1 MLISRNLKPR
11 GVQIFA
17 VGVLLSAG
25 FIVFPKVLR
34 AQASPGPMHPP
45 DESSSPDAAQ
55 PASGPTVRPEEV
67 AMPQRKELFGFWRL
81 NVDESDDAHE
91 KLKEAS
97 NDGNVASPRGGGGGG
112 NGGGGGQPGG
122 IHIGGM
128 GSPFPGGGG
137 GGGGSS
143 KRGGNSGTDSEL
155 DRAQMQELL
164 NPAGSLNV
172 ALKAPAAAG
181 DTKGAGDAKGTS
193 DTKGDADAKGAADAP
208 SAAAPTDPNSQ
219 EVDVTDDLG
228 RERVYYTDGR
238 KVPKPKDEKYQEFDA
253 YWVESYRL
261 VTEYDGSH
269 GARVTRS
276 YEPAPGGK
284 QLYETVRLERT
295 RSYGPVEIRYVYDLA
310 PEHRAI
316 GTK

>member
-1 MLISRNLKPR
+1 MRIGKIISMRKTR
-11 GVQIFA
+11 MAG
-17 VGVLLSAG
+17 LSAILG
-25 FIVFPKVLR
+25 LVCALLPGALH
-34 AQASPGPMHPP
+34 AQAAPGPMRAP
-45 DESSSPDAAQ
+45 DSSPDTTG
-55 PASGPTVRPEEV
+55 PVSGPTVRPEEPL
-67 AMPQRKELFGFWRL
+67 MPQRKQLFGFWRL

-97 NDGNVASPRGGGGGG
+97 NEGTVTSPRGGGGG
-112 NGGGGGQPGG
+112 NGGSSGPGG

-143 KRGGNSGTDSEL
+143 RRSGNSGTDSEL

-164 NPAGSLNV
+164 NPAGSLTV
-172 ALKAPAAAG
+172 ALKDPAAAS
-181 DTKGAGDAKGTS
+181 DAKI
-193 DTKGDADAKGAADAP
+193 AADAQ
-208 SAAAPTDPNSQ
+208 STAAPKEPNS
-219 EVDVTDDLG
+219 EEIDVTDDMG
-228 RERVYYTDGR
+228 RKRVYFTDGR

-261 VTEYDGSH
+261 VAEYDGSH

-284 QLYETVRLERT
+284 ELYEIVRLERT

-310 PEHRAI
+310 PEHKLVE
-316 GTK
+316 TK

>member
-1 MLISRNLKPR
+1 MLIGRIAGAR
-11 GVQIFA
+11 GAKILA
-17 VGVLLSAG
+17 AGVLLGAG
-25 FIVFPKVLR
+25 IIAFPNVLR

-55 PASGPTVRPEEV
+55 PASGPTVRPEAP
-67 AMPQRKELFGFWRL
+67 AMPQRQQLFGFWRL

-97 NDGNVASPRGGGGGG
+97 NDGNVASPRGGGGG
-112 NGGGGGQPGG
+112 NGGGQPGG

-137 GGGGSS
+137 SGGSR
-143 KRGGNSGTDSEL
+143 RGGNNGTDSEL

-164 NPAGSLNV
+164 NPAGSLTV
-172 ALKAPAAAG
+172 ALKNPAAAAA
-181 DTKGAGDAKGTS
+181 DAKETGDAKGTS
-193 DTKGDADAKGAADAP
+193 DTKGDADAK
-208 SAAAPTDPNSQ
+208 AAASAQSETAANDPNSQ
-219 EVDVTDDLG
+219 EIEVTDDLG
-228 RERVYYTDGR
+228 RERIYYTDGR

-261 VTEYDGSH
+261 VAEYDGSH

-276 YEPAPGGK
+276 FEPAPGGK

-310 PEHRAI
+310 PEHRALE
-316 GTK
+316 TK

>member
-1 MLISRNLKPR
+1 M
-11 GVQIFA
+11 
-17 VGVLLSAG
+17 
-25 FIVFPKVLR
+25 
-34 AQASPGPMHPP
+34 
-45 DESSSPDAAQ
+45 
-55 PASGPTVRPEEV
+55 PE
-67 AMPQRKELFGFWRL
+67 RKQLFGYWRL

-97 NDGNVASPRGGGGGG
+97 NDGSVASPRGGGGG

-143 KRGGNSGTDSEL
+143 RRSGNSGPDSEL

-164 NPAGSLNV
+164 NPAGSLTV
-172 ALKAPAAAG
+172 ALKDPATAA
-181 DTKGAGDAKGTS
+181 DAKGSADSKATTDAKGT
-193 DTKGDADAKGAADAP
+193 T
-208 SAAAPTDPNSQ
+208 SASSTAAPKDANNQ
-219 EVDVTDDLG
+219 EIDVIDDLG
-228 RERVYYTDGR
+228 RTRVYYTDGR

-261 VTEYDGSH
+261 VAEYDGSH
-269 GARVTRS
+269 GARITRS

-284 QLYETVRLERT
+284 QLYETVRLDRT
-295 RSYGPVEIRYVYDLA
+295 RSYGPVEIRYVYDLTT
-310 PEHRAI
+310 EHRAI
-316 GTK
+316 ETK

>member
-1 MLISRNLKPR
+1 MLIGR
-11 GVQIFA
+11 I
-17 VGVLLSAG
+17 
-25 FIVFPKVLR
+25 ITLR
-34 AQASPGPMHPP
+34 AARFLAVSALLGVGIIAFPNVMHAQAAPGPMRPP
-45 DESSSPDAAQ
+45 DESSSPDATQ
-55 PASGPTVRPEEV
+55 PASGPTMRPEEV
-67 AMPQRKELFGFWRL
+67 AVPQRKQLFGYWRL

-112 NGGGGGQPGG
+112 NGGGQPGG
-122 IHIGGM
+122 IHMGGM

-143 KRGGNSGTDSEL
+143 RRNGSNGTDSEL

-164 NPAGSLNV
+164 NPAGSLTV
-172 ALKAPAAAG
+172 AVKDPAAA
-181 DTKGAGDAKGTS
+181 DAKGTGDAKGTS
-193 DTKGDADAKGAADAP
+193 DTKGDADAKGAADAQ
-208 SAAAPTDPNSQ
+208 SAKAPKDPNSQ
-219 EVDVTDDLG
+219 EIEVTDDLG

-261 VTEYDGSH
+261 VAEYDGSH

-295 RSYGPVEIRYVYDLA
+295 RSYGLVEIRYVYDLA

>member
-1 MLISRNLKPR
+1 M
-11 GVQIFA
+11 
-17 VGVLLSAG
+17 
-25 FIVFPKVLR
+25 
-34 AQASPGPMHPP
+34 
-45 DESSSPDAAQ
+45 
-55 PASGPTVRPEEV
+55 PE
-67 AMPQRKELFGFWRL
+67 RKQLFGYWRL

-97 NDGNVASPRGGGGGG
+97 NDGSVASPRGGGGGNG
-112 NGGGGGQPGG
+112 GGGGGQPGG

-143 KRGGNSGTDSEL
+143 RRSGNSGPDSEL

-164 NPAGSLNV
+164 NPAGSLTV
-172 ALKAPAAAG
+172 ALKDPAKAE
-181 DTKGAGDAKGTS
+181 DTKGSADSKTTA
-193 DTKGDADAKGAADAP
+193 DTKGTT
-208 SAAAPTDPNSQ
+208 SAATPAAPPKDPNN
-219 EVDVTDDLG
+219 EEIDVTDDLG
-228 RERVYYTDGR
+228 RTRVYYTDGR
-238 KVPKPKDEKYQEFDA
+238 KVPKPKEEKYQEFDA

-261 VTEYDGSH
+261 VAEYDGSH
-269 GARVTRS
+269 GARVTRT

-284 QLYETVRLERT
+284 QLYETVRLDRT

>member
-1 MLISRNLKPR
+1 
-11 GVQIFA
+11 V
-17 VGVLLSAG
+17 
-25 FIVFPKVLR
+25 
-34 AQASPGPMHPP
+34 
-45 DESSSPDAAQ
+45 
-55 PASGPTVRPEEV
+55 
-67 AMPQRKELFGFWRL
+67 MPQRKQLFGFWRL

-97 NDGNVASPRGGGGGG
+97 NDGSVASPRGGGGG
-112 NGGGGGQPGG
+112 NGGSQPGG
-122 IHIGGM
+122 IHIGGL

-137 GGGGSS
+137 GGGSPR
-143 KRGGNSGTDSEL
+143 RGGNNGTDSEL

-164 NPAGSLNV
+164 NPAGSLTV
-172 ALKAPAAAG
+172 ALKDPAAAA
-181 DTKGAGDAKGTS
+181 DAKGTSEAKGTS
-193 DTKGDADAKGAADAP
+193 DTKAPADAK
-208 SAAAPTDPNSQ
+208 AAANAQSGTAPKDPNSQ
-219 EVDVTDDLG
+219 EIDVTDDLG

-238 KVPKPKDEKYQEFDA
+238 KVPKLKDEKYQEFDA

-261 VTEYDGSH
+261 VAEYDGSH

-310 PEHRAI
+310 PEHRSLE
-316 GTK
+316 TK

>member
-1 MLISRNLKPR
+1 MLIGRIITLR
-11 GVQIFA
+11 GARFLA
-17 VGVLLSAG
+17 VGALLGAG
-25 FIVFPKVLR
+25 FIAFPNVLN
-34 AQASPGPMHPP
+34 AQAAPGPMRPP
-45 DESSSPDAAQ
+45 DDSSAPNATR
-55 PASGPTVRPEEV
+55 PASGPTVRPEEMAV
-67 AMPQRKELFGFWRL
+67 RQRKQLFGFWRL

-97 NDGNVASPRGGGGGG
+97 NDGTVASPHGGGGG
-112 NGGGGGQPGG
+112 NGGGSQPGG
-122 IHIGGM
+122 IHVGGM

-143 KRGGNSGTDSEL
+143 RRNGNNGTDSEL

-164 NPAGSLNV
+164 SPAGSLTV
-172 ALKAPAAAG
+172 ALKDPAAA
-181 DTKGAGDAKGTS
+181 
-193 DTKGDADAKGAADAP
+193 ADAKGPGDANGAADGQSATAP
-208 SAAAPTDPNSQ
+208 KDPNGQ
-219 EVDVTDDLG
+219 EIDVTDDLG

-261 VTEYDGSH
+261 VAEYDGSH

-310 PEHRAI
+310 PDHRAI

>member
-1 MLISRNLKPR
+1 M
-11 GVQIFA
+11 
-17 VGVLLSAG
+17 SALFG
-25 FIVFPKVLR
+25 AGIIAFPNVSH
-34 AQASPGPMHPP
+34 AQAAPGPMRPP

-55 PASGPTVRPEEV
+55 PASGPTMRPEEV
-67 AMPQRKELFGFWRL
+67 AVPQRKQLFGFWRL

-112 NGGGGGQPGG
+112 NGGGQPGG
-122 IHIGGM
+122 IHMGGM

-143 KRGGNSGTDSEL
+143 RRNGNNGTDSEL

-164 NPAGSLNV
+164 NPAGSLTV
-172 ALKAPAAAG
+172 AVKDPAAAA
-181 DTKGAGDAKGTS
+181 DTKGTGDEKGTS
-193 DTKGDADAKGAADAP
+193 DTKGAADAKGATDAQ
-208 SAAAPTDPNSQ
+208 SATAPKDSNSQ
-219 EVDVTDDLG
+219 EIDVKDDLG

-261 VTEYDGSH
+261 VAEYDGSH

-276 YEPAPGGK
+276 YEPAPGGR

>member
-1 MLISRNLKPR
+1 MPIRTIIKAR
-11 GVQIFA
+11 GA
-17 VGVLLSAG
+17 KLLAMGALLGAG
-25 FIVFPKVLR
+25 FIAFPNVSH
-34 AQASPGPMHPP
+34 AQASPGPMRPP
-45 DESSSPDAAQ
+45 DESSSPDATQ
-55 PASGPTVRPEEV
+55 PASGPTMRPEEV
-67 AMPQRKELFGFWRL
+67 AVPQRKQLFGFWRL

-112 NGGGGGQPGG
+112 NGGGQPGG
-122 IHIGGM
+122 IHMGGM

-137 GGGGSS
+137 GGGGGGSS
-143 KRGGNSGTDSEL
+143 RRNGNNGTDSEL

-164 NPAGSLNV
+164 NPAGSLTV
-172 ALKAPAAAG
+172 AVKDPAA
-181 DTKGAGDAKGTS
+181 DTKGTGDAKGTS
-193 DTKGDADAKGAADAP
+193 DTKGAVDAKGAADAQ
-208 SAAAPTDPNSQ
+208 SAAAPKDPNSQ
-219 EVDVTDDLG
+219 EIDVKDDLG

-261 VTEYDGSH
+261 VAEYDGSH

-295 RSYGPVEIRYVYDLA
+295 RSYGPVEIRYVYDIA

>member
-1 MLISRNLKPR
+1 M
-11 GVQIFA
+11 
-17 VGVLLSAG
+17 
-25 FIVFPKVLR
+25 
-34 AQASPGPMHPP
+34 
-45 DESSSPDAAQ
+45 
-55 PASGPTVRPEEV
+55 RPEEP
-67 AMPQRKELFGFWRL
+67 AMPQRKQLFGFWRL

-112 NGGGGGQPGG
+112 NGGGQPGG
-122 IHIGGM
+122 IHVGGM

-137 GGGGSS
+137 GGGSR
-143 KRGGNSGTDSEL
+143 RGGNNGTDSDL

-164 NPAGSLNV
+164 NPAGSLSV
-172 ALKAPAAAG
+172 ALKDSAAAA
-181 DTKGAGDAKGTS
+181 DTQGTGEAKGTS
-193 DTKGDADAKGAADAP
+193 DTKGTADGKSAADAQN
-208 SAAAPTDPNSQ
+208 ATAPKDPNSQ
-219 EVDVTDDLG
+219 EIVVTDDLG

-261 VTEYDGSH
+261 VAEYDGSH

-310 PEHRAI
+310 PEHRALE
-316 GTK
+316 TK

>member
-1 MLISRNLKPR
+1 MLTSRRKLSPATR
-11 GVQIFA
+11 ILPLGA
-17 VGVLLSAG
+17 LLCAG
-25 FIVFPKVLR
+25 FITFPNVSR
-34 AQASPGPMHPP
+34 AQASPGPMRPP
-45 DESSSPDAAQ
+45 DSSSDTTETT
-55 PASGPTVRPEEV
+55 SGPAARPAEPS
-67 AMPQRKELFGFWRL
+67 MPERKQLFGYWRL

-97 NDGNVASPRGGGGGG
+97 NDGSVASPRGGGGG

-143 KRGGNSGTDSEL
+143 RRSGNSGPDSEL

-164 NPAGSLNV
+164 NPAGSLTV
-172 ALKAPAAAG
+172 AMKVPTTAA
-181 DTKGAGDAKGTS
+181 DAKGTG
-193 DTKGDADAKGAADAP
+193 DTTGASDAKSAADAQ
-208 SAAAPTDPNSQ
+208 SATAAKDPNSQ
-219 EVDVTDDLG
+219 EIDVTDDLG
-228 RERVYYTDGR
+228 RKRVYYTDGR
-238 KVPKPKDEKYQEFDA
+238 KVPKPQDEKYQEFDA

-261 VTEYDGSH
+261 VAEYDGSH

-316 GTK
+316 ETK

>member
-1 MLISRNLKPR
+1 M
-11 GVQIFA
+11 
-17 VGVLLSAG
+17 SALFG
-25 FIVFPKVLR
+25 AGIIAFPNVSH
-34 AQASPGPMHPP
+34 AQAAPGPMRPP

-55 PASGPTVRPEEV
+55 PASGPTMRPEEV
-67 AMPQRKELFGFWRL
+67 AVPQRKQLFGFWRL

-112 NGGGGGQPGG
+112 NGGGQPGG
-122 IHIGGM
+122 IHMGGM

-143 KRGGNSGTDSEL
+143 RRNGNNGTDSEL

-164 NPAGSLNV
+164 NPAGSLTV
-172 ALKAPAAAG
+172 AVKDPAAAA
-181 DTKGAGDAKGTS
+181 DTKGTGDEKGTS
-193 DTKGDADAKGAADAP
+193 DTKGAADAKGATDAQ
-208 SAAAPTDPNSQ
+208 SATAPKDSNSQ
-219 EVDVTDDLG
+219 EIDVKDDLG

-238 KVPKPKDEKYQEFDA
+238 KVPKSKDEKYQEFDA

-261 VTEYDGSH
+261 VAEYDGSH

-276 YEPAPGGK
+276 YEPAPGGR

>member
-1 MLISRNLKPR
+1 MRISGMIKAR
-11 GVQIFA
+11 GAGFFA
-17 VGVLLSAG
+17 VEALCAAAWIASPKALL
-25 FIVFPKVLR
+25 
-34 AQASPGPMHPP
+34 AQAAPGPMRPP
-45 DESSSPDAAQ
+45 EESSAPDAAQ
-55 PASGPTVRPEEV
+55 PASGPAARPEE
-67 AMPQRKELFGFWRL
+67 PLIPERKQLFGYWRL

-97 NDGNVASPRGGGGGG
+97 NDGSVASPRGGGGG

-122 IHIGGM
+122 IHIGGI

-143 KRGGNSGTDSEL
+143 RRNGNSGPDSEL

-164 NPAGSLNV
+164 NPAGSLTV
-172 ALKAPAAAG
+172 AWKDPATA
-181 DTKGAGDAKGTS
+181 
-193 DTKGDADAKGAADAP
+193 ADAKGSADNKTTADTKGTT
-208 SAAAPTDPNSQ
+208 SASTPAAPKDPNN
-219 EVDVTDDLG
+219 EEIDVTDDLG
-228 RERVYYTDGR
+228 RTRVYYTDGR

-261 VTEYDGSH
+261 VAEYDGAH

-316 GTK
+316 ATK

>member
-1 MLISRNLKPR
+1 M
-11 GVQIFA
+11 
-17 VGVLLSAG
+17 
-25 FIVFPKVLR
+25 
-34 AQASPGPMHPP
+34 
-45 DESSSPDAAQ
+45 
-55 PASGPTVRPEEV
+55 RPEEP
-67 AMPQRKELFGFWRL
+67 AMPQRKQLFGFWRL

-112 NGGGGGQPGG
+112 NGGGGQPGG
-122 IHIGGM
+122 IHVGGM

-137 GGGGSS
+137 GGGSR
-143 KRGGNSGTDSEL
+143 RGGNNGTDSDL

-164 NPAGSLNV
+164 NPAGSLSV
-172 ALKAPAAAG
+172 ALKDSAAAA
-181 DTKGAGDAKGTS
+181 DTQGTGEAKGTS
-193 DTKGDADAKGAADAP
+193 DTKGTADGKGAADAQN
-208 SAAAPTDPNSQ
+208 ATAPKDPNSQ
-219 EVDVTDDLG
+219 EIVVTDDLG

-261 VTEYDGSH
+261 VAEYDGSH

-310 PEHRAI
+310 PEHRALE
-316 GTK
+316 TK

>member
-1 MLISRNLKPR
+1 MS
-11 GVQIFA
+11 A
-17 VGVLLSAG
+17 LLGAG
-25 FIVFPKVLR
+25 FIAFPNVMH
-34 AQASPGPMHPP
+34 AQAAPGPMRPP

-55 PASGPTVRPEEV
+55 PASGPTMRPEEV
-67 AMPQRKELFGFWRL
+67 AVPQRKQLFGYWRL

-112 NGGGGGQPGG
+112 NGGGQPGG
-122 IHIGGM
+122 IHMGGM

-143 KRGGNSGTDSEL
+143 RRNGSNGTDSEL

-164 NPAGSLNV
+164 NPAGSLTV
-172 ALKAPAAAG
+172 AVKDPAAAA
-181 DTKGAGDAKGTS
+181 DTKGTGDEKGTS
-193 DTKGDADAKGAADAP
+193 DTKGAADAKGATDAQ
-208 SAAAPTDPNSQ
+208 SATASKDPNSQ
-219 EVDVTDDLG
+219 EIDVKDDLG

-261 VTEYDGSH
+261 VAEYDGSH

-276 YEPAPGGK
+276 YEPAPGGR

>member
-1 MLISRNLKPR
+1 MLTSGGKLAR
-11 GVQIFA
+11 GTRILA
-17 VGVLLSAG
+17 VGALFGAG
-25 FIVFPKVLR
+25 FIAFPNVLH
-34 AQASPGPMHPP
+34 AQAAPGPMRPP
-45 DESSSPDAAQ
+45 DESSTTDSAQ
-55 PASGPTVRPEEV
+55 SASGSATRPEEPL
-67 AMPQRKELFGFWRL
+67 MPERKQLFGYWRL

-97 NDGNVASPRGGGGGG
+97 NDGSVASPRGGGGGNG
-112 NGGGGGQPGG
+112 GGGGGQPGG

-143 KRGGNSGTDSEL
+143 RRSGNSGPDSEL

-164 NPAGSLNV
+164 NPAGSLTV
-172 ALKAPAAAG
+172 ALKDPAKAE
-181 DTKGAGDAKGTS
+181 DTKGSADSKTTA
-193 DTKGDADAKGAADAP
+193 DTKGTT
-208 SAAAPTDPNSQ
+208 SAATPAAPPKDPNN
-219 EVDVTDDLG
+219 EEIDVTDDLG
-228 RERVYYTDGR
+228 RTRVYYTDGR
-238 KVPKPKDEKYQEFDA
+238 KVPKPKEEKYQEFDA

-261 VTEYDGSH
+261 VAEYDGSH
-269 GARVTRS
+269 GARVTRT

-284 QLYETVRLERT
+284 QLYETVRLDRT

>member
-1 MLISRNLKPR
+1 MLIGGIITLRVARFL
-11 GVQIFA
+11 A
-17 VGVLLSAG
+17 VSALLGAG
-25 FIVFPKVLR
+25 FIAFPNVMH
-34 AQASPGPMHPP
+34 AQAAPGPMRPP

-55 PASGPTVRPEEV
+55 PASGPTMRPEEV
-67 AMPQRKELFGFWRL
+67 AVPQRKQLFGYWRL

-112 NGGGGGQPGG
+112 NGGGQPGG
-122 IHIGGM
+122 IHMGGM

-143 KRGGNSGTDSEL
+143 RRNGSNGTDSEL

-164 NPAGSLNV
+164 NPAGSLTV
-172 ALKAPAAAG
+172 AVKDPAAAA
-181 DTKGAGDAKGTS
+181 DTKGTGDEKGTS
-193 DTKGDADAKGAADAP
+193 DTKGAADAKGATDAQ
-208 SAAAPTDPNSQ
+208 SATASKDPNSQ
-219 EVDVTDDLG
+219 EIDVKDDLG

-261 VTEYDGSH
+261 VAEYDGSH

-276 YEPAPGGK
+276 YEPAPGGR